1 MSGLADPQR
10 GVGGTD
16 SPERLSLLCVSQVP
30 PSPPRFGAQ
39 ARIHGL
45 MTQIARRHELSALCL
60 VDEGTDL
67 EDCRRAMQSYC
78 RDVILIRNPKG
89 SQGLAKRSLQL
100 RSLASLHS
108 FERHLYSVAGVQE
121 EVTRLLRQRRFDVV
135 NLEFPYLGHLRL
147 RQSPKGV
154 RPPLLVIDAHEI
166 AHDMVRQFARSGGV
180 SRRLYAGLNWRKLRR
195 EELSIFREADGIF
208 ACSVQDQ
215 QRILSEVPSARTAVV
230 PNAADVQ
237 YYRPHPSDPS
247 ADGRTVVFFGLLST
261 YPNIDGSLW
270 FLREIWPRIAAARPE
285 ARCRII
291 GKGAP
296 RALLELAGPRVEIVG
311 LVADLRPHLSSA
323 AALVVPL
330 RIGGG
335 TRLKIVEGMA
345 MAKAIVST
353 TLGAEGISAV
363 PERDILIADDPESF
377 AASVMRLLDDSALAS
392 RLGASARRLAVE
404 RYSWSTAGARLEH
417 FYRELLAERQAN
429 ALPSPGVREDRART
443 GTG

>member
-1 MSGLADPQR
+1 MASDRCDCLPGHGERQEPVWRRSGRGADRLPDPSPLRDCPYPHRFRCSPAAHLASRCPSVSGLADPQR

-180 SRRLYAGLNWRKLRR
+180 SRRLYAG
-195 EELSIFREADGIF
+195 
-208 ACSVQDQ
+208 
-215 QRILSEVPSARTAVV
+215 
-230 PNAADVQ
+230 
-237 YYRPHPSDPS
+237 
-247 ADGRTVVFFGLLST
+247 
-261 YPNIDGSLW
+261 
-270 FLREIWPRIAAARPE
+270 
-285 ARCRII
+285 
-291 GKGAP
+291 
-296 RALLELAGPRVEIVG
+296 
-311 LVADLRPHLSSA
+311 
-323 AALVVPL
+323 
-330 RIGGG
+330 
-335 TRLKIVEGMA
+335 
-345 MAKAIVST
+345 
-353 TLGAEGISAV
+353 
-363 PERDILIADDPESF
+363 
-377 AASVMRLLDDSALAS
+377 
-392 RLGASARRLAVE
+392 
-404 RYSWSTAGARLEH
+404 
-417 FYRELLAERQAN
+417 
-429 ALPSPGVREDRART
+429 
-443 GTG
+443 